1 MSENGGGEPSSSK
14 KTEMPSK
21 PPRPPPPSNSSK
33 MPRPASI
40 QHHLDQLQAL
50 KPDRVR
56 WFVKEDKKWTPFN
69 GSDSLAIEQCYQ
81 QILALENRIEDST
94 KPLNTSSIYDMPTV
108 KGGLYEVDVVAR
120 QCTPIYWK
128 GWCTCR
134 SCLIDRWIACSC
146 SRM

>member
-1 MSENGGGEPSSSK
+1 MSENGDGEPSSSK

-21 PPRPPPPSNSSK
+21 PPRPPPPSNCPK
-33 MPRPASI
+33 LPRPSSI

-56 WFVKEDKKWTPFN
+56 WFVKEDKKIWTPFN
-69 GSDSLAIEQCYQ
+69 GSDSLAIEHCYQ
-81 QILALENRIEDST
+81 QILALENRVEDST
-94 KPLNTSSIYDMPTV
+94 KPLNTPSIYGMPTV

-128 GWCTCR
+128 GRCPCKDCLVWFPCN
-134 SCLIDRWIACSC
+134 SCI
-146 SRM
+146 